1 MFIFIQFPIGL
12 FDCNETKTQDAI
24 QLLKNLT
31 EKYVPLDE
39 DNVIDEVFF
48 GGKYEFINPWLYI
61 QYHILGLHFISD
73 PCLVYV
79 IRYMIF
85 VYIKIFLVF
94 SHTKLK

>member
-12 FDCNETKTQDAI
+12 FDCNETKTQDVI
-24 QLLKNLT
+24 QLLKKLT

-48 GGKYEFINPWLYI
+48 GGKYEFINQWLYI
-61 QYHILGLHFISD
+61 LGIHFISD